1 VGSLKVETITLII
14 FMIKFIHFESR

>member
-14 FMIKFIHFESR
+14 FMIKFIHFKTR